1 MVVGM
6 TKEVSQ
12 AKTYINTPHYVPY
25 KYTVLFQGIVV
36 IINLLLYINKRLNKF
51 EEVIKEEWDQ

>member
-1 MVVGM
+1 M

-51 EEVIKEEWDQ
+51 EEVIKKEWDQ